1 MFSLLNLPAKVINIL
16 EANISPREIAFGVCL
31 GMFLGF
37 TPLNGTTAILL
48 ALLFFIFK
56 VNRMATLL
64 TLPVFKILYLIGV
77 SKLGDAS
84 GLYLLEKAAYL
95 TGFWRVVTNFP
106 IIAYL
111 DVNRTTVAGG
121 LLLSAVLSAPVYFIA
136 KGISAPLLA
145 KYSAKMQNTAFAK
158 WVNRFKLASL
168 AGSIIGPDVSA
179 TMGNVKTTV
188 KQTVIS
194 KIKTAIIKPKP
205 KTKTGIMKRLN
216 LTGIAIIVVALII
229 IQVGVGLIISPIVS
243 AFIIDNLNKSGGTK
257 ITVERINVW
266 PLTLSFSMKELKIFD
281 PKSPDKRIIGV
292 SSASVHLSP
301 LALLSKRL
309 VFSTIKMK
317 GAELDLV
324 GASDG
329 TYNIQHLAAAAPAA
343 GKAQGAQPDIMSLWR
358 GAQEKRDLFGKIYGT
373 IQKHFSKAG
382 QEKAKTARK
391 DSKKVIRVTE
401 DLPKGKLVNFKTPSD
416 MYLFEIKD
424 LVIDGRVNVVPTNG
438 QPVELKDA
446 RISLKRVAFDPQNG
460 TRLDGINIRG
470 ELFKDNAAAG
480 KLEFLFSKSYTGRG
494 QTAVAK
500 AELTNVDLDA
510 ARFVYEDSLP
520 VRVVKGR
527 ISLSSNTNI
536 TGDAINSKN
545 SMTLTGQALEPKQ
558 GGAAVLGFIPIV
570 AVCDA
575 LNRIDPVRLKFD
587 ITGTVEKPEFGG
599 FQETLLGLIKPYIAN
614 IGEQVKTQGINALGQ
629 MLQKNMGAGTGAP
642 ASSGTS
648 GANTNAQQ
656 AVDSLKSLFGSKDKQ
671 Q

>member
-1 MFSLLNLPAKVINIL
+1 MFSFLNLPARVINIL
-16 EANISPREIAFGVCL
+16 EANITPREIAFGVCL

-37 TPLNGTTAILL
+37 TPLNGTTALLL
-48 ALLFFIFK
+48 ALFFFIFK
-56 VNRMATLL
+56 VNRAATLL
-64 TLPVFKILYLIGV
+64 TLPLFKILYLLGI
-77 SKLGDAS
+77 SKIGDAS
-84 GLYLLEKAAYL
+84 GSYLLEKASYL
-95 TGFWRVVTNFP
+95 TGFWRLVTNFP

-158 WVNRFKLASL
+158 WANKFKLVSR
-168 AGSIIGPDVSA
+168 AGSIIGSNVFT
-179 TMGNVKTTV
+179 TMGNATVTV

-194 KIKTAIIKPKP
+194 KIKKAIIKPKP
-205 KTKTGIMKRLN
+205 PKTKIGIMKRLN
-216 LTGIAIIVVALII
+216 VTGIAIIVVALIV

-243 AFIIDNLNKSGGTK
+243 AFIIDNLNKSGGAK

-292 SSASVHLSP
+292 SSAAVHLSP

-309 VFSTIKMK
+309 VFSEIKMK

-343 GKAQGAQPDIMSLWR
+343 GKAQSAPPDIMSLWR
-358 GAQEKRDLFGKIYGT
+358 GAQEKRDLFGKIYGA

-382 QEKAKTARK
+382 QEKAKADRK
-391 DSKKVIRVTE
+391 DSKKVMRVTK

-424 LVIDGRVNVVPTNG
+424 LVVDGRVSIVPSNG

-494 QTAVAK
+494 QTAVAR

-527 ISLSSNTNI
+527 ISLSSKTNI
-536 TGDAINSKN
+536 TGNAINSKN
-545 SMTLTGQALEPKQ
+545 SMTLTNQALEPKQ
-558 GGAAVLGFIPIV
+558 GGAAVVGFIPIA

-629 MLQKNMGAGTGAP
+629 MLQKNTGAGTNAP

-648 GANTNAQQ
+648 GANTGAQQ
-656 AVDSLKSLFGSKDKQ
+656 AVDSLKSLFGNKDKQ
-671 Q
+671 